1 MRKRICQI
9 RIRGNQAMLQF
20 YHGYCTIYPKECFSL
35 ARERIK
41 LEGNRVVWTES
52 PNGSFSVRSAWGC
65 LRPRGPSVVWHKIVW
80 FSRMIP
86 RHAMILWLAMRKR
99 LSTLDKL
106 AAFGITQRTRCI
118 LCEADEE
125 NHEHLFF
132 SCSFSVVSLA

>member
-1 MRKRICQI
+1 
-9 RIRGNQAMLQF
+9 MLQF